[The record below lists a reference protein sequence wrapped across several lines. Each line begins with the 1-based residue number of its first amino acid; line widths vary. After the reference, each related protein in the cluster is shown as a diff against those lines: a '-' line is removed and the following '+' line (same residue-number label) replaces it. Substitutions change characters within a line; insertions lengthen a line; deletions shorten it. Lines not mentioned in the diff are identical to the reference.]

1 MYDINEYRYTIGWM
15 DGSSTGVTYS
25 SVDRAPALSWYPF
38 KLMHEGHGWM
48 DGPPRSEAV
57 VSCQHD
63 TRQTTVKHNET
74 DSVDRVDQQ
83 QDATAF
89 VPLLLLLQHEKRKLL
104 TTYYNELLRL
114 HYCC

>member
-1 MYDINEYRYTIGWM
+1 M
-15 DGSSTGVTYS
+15 DGWTSSLGS
-25 SVDRAPALSWYPF
+25 CC
-38 KLMHEGHGWM
+38 
-48 DGPPRSEAV
+48 
-57 VSCQHD
+57 CQHD